1 MGAFFEKELV
11 GLDTVDGFAANTVL
25 QNVKRRLHGLQMVGD
40 SVMVRVGI
48 STKGPQ
54 QATRK

>member
-1 MGAFFEKELV
+1 MGAYFEKELG
-11 GLDTVDGFAANTVL
+11 GLDTVAGFAANIVL

-48 STKGPQ
+48 SNKGTP
-54 QATRK
+54 